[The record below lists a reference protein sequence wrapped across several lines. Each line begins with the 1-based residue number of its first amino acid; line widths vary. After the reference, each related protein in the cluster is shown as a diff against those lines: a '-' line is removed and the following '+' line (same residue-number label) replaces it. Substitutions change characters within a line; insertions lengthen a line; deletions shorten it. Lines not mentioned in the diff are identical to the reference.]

1 MNKLLSQVFQNGTET
16 RRKRAII
23 VTDSLIAAQAN
34 LVNELGNRLRK
45 IQIELDRLVDFGP
58 QQTTDLTVG
67 SGNFQPDNLVRAI
80 HMTKVQETKVA
91 EEYAI
96 ARDTLREWQAPAD
109 EPTFSESAIPTAT
122 FEGEQPPSI

>member
-1 MNKLLSQVFQNGTET
+1 MNKLLSQIFQNGTET

-23 VTDSLIAAQAN
+23 VTDSLLAAQAN
-34 LVNELGNRLRK
+34 LVNELGNRLR
-45 IQIELDRLVDFGP
+45 QIDIDLNRLLDFGP

-67 SGNFQPDNLVRAI
+67 SCNFQPDNLVRTI
-80 HMTKVQETKVA
+80 QQTKLQQAKVA
-91 EEYAI
+91 EEYGI

-109 EPTFSESAIPTAT
+109 EPTFSESAIPTTT

>member
-1 MNKLLSQVFQNGTET
+1 MNKLLSQIFQNGTET

-23 VTDSLIAAQAN
+23 VTDSLLAAQAN
-34 LVNELGNRLRK
+34 LVNELGNRLR
-45 IQIELDRLVDFGP
+45 QIDIDLDRLLDFGP

-67 SGNFQPDNLVRAI
+67 SCNFQPDNLVRTI
-80 HMTKVQETKVA
+80 QQTKLQQAKVT
-91 EEYAI
+91 EEYGI

-109 EPTFSESAIPTAT
+109 EPTFSESAIPTTT